1 MYCNKH
7 CLTFAIT
14 NQLAIGHKPMKMRRE
29 LFFLA
34 KLHSLL

>member
-14 NQLAIGHKPMKMRRE
+14 YQLAIGHKPMKMRRE
-29 LFFLA
+29 LLFLT
-34 KLHSLL
+34 KLLSLL